1 MSSLVILAAGLG
13 SRFGGNKQLAEFG
26 QQQLT
31 LMEYNL
37 INAVDAGFNQVV
49 FVIRPE
55 LEPLLQQQVIPRLP
69 KGIAHAFAYQT
80 FADLPNGCRVSQQR
94 NKPLG
99 TAHALWCCRHI
110 INDSF
115 AVINADDFYGK
126 QAFSLLLQQA
136 NKTPKDYLMVAY
148 QLQNTLSDFGGVNR
162 GLCQIDEQQHLSAI
176 EECEQIKAEDQAIS
190 GVIGVN
196 QQKVKL
202 AAESLIS
209 MNCWLFTIDIFNAL
223 EQAIVNLLKPAKEDS
238 TNINAECY
246 LPAVVMQQIQQQ
258 SKTVVVLSTDDSWFG
273 LTYPQ
278 DTALVDEK
286 VTALYGKKE

>member
-1 MSSLVILAAGLG
+1 MTSLVILAAGLG

-37 INAVDAGFNQVV
+37 INAVNAGFTQVV

-69 KGIAHAFAYQT
+69 KGLAHAFAYQT
-80 FADLPNGCRVSQQR
+80 FDDLPHGCRASPQR
-94 NKPLG
+94 SKPLG
-99 TAHALWCCRHI
+99 TAHALWCCRNI
-110 INDSF
+110 IKGSF

-136 NKTPKDYLMVAY
+136 KKTAKDYLMVAY
-148 QLQNTLSDFGGVNR
+148 QLKNTLSDFGGVNR
-162 GLCQIDEQQHLSAI
+162 GLCKINEQQHLLTI
-176 EECEQIKAEDQAIS
+176 EECEQIKAGKQGIN
-190 GVIGVN
+190 GVVANN
-196 QQKVKL
+196 QQVVEL

-209 MNCWLFTIDIFNAL
+209 MNCWFFTSDIFNAL
-223 EQAIVNLLKPAKEDS
+223 EQAIASLLKRSKEEF

-258 SKTVVVLSTDDSWFG
+258 NKTVVVLSTDDSWFG